1 MDAANVASLFLF
13 AVISLDVFW
22 SWMWFCVW
30 GVVWGFSGLAVWKP
44 PSPSSGTLK
53 FFALALLVCE
63 FEVICR
69 ALCKNRKYQIPICTH
84 AYGELTVV

>member
-1 MDAANVASLFLF
+1 MLFRCSFVCSGFVGCVSELS
-13 AVISLDVFW
+13 VV
-22 SWMWFCVW
+22 CVW
-30 GVVWGFSGLAVWKP
+30 GVVWGFSGLAVWNP

-69 ALCKNRKYQIPICTH
+69 ALIGETSKYKYKYQRLNVRQSTS
-84 AYGELTVV
+84 